1 MPNVN
6 ISGAAY
12 TLSLLK
18 GTQKI
23 LPNKKTTDRDLVTLL
38 MCILRFREPYNTDLL
53 FTLNVPDKF
62 DNDDIQDKYPEFLKQ
77 TEFDFYHQLLPSF
90 VVSGDQALKDLL
102 GME

>member
-1 MPNVN
+1 MPHVN
-6 ISGAAY
+6 ISGSAFS
-12 TLSLLK
+12 LSLLK

-62 DNDDIQDKYPEFLKQ
+62 DDDDNGTKYAEFLRQ
-77 TEFDFYHQLLPSF
+77 TEFDFYH
-90 VVSGDQALKDLL
+90 
-102 GME
+102 